1 MTDQF
6 TPDYGTDLSCTND
19 IDPMMHV
26 VSGSDMMAQVCV
38 RRLFCRKGMLLSDP
52 LYGIDVR
59 DFLNTKITSTDLT
72 RIQALCR
79 AELMRDERIFSAKVE
94 ASYSQDTKTL
104 ALSITGTGATGPFA
118 LVLSV
123 ASGQVTVQVLSPV

>member
-1 MTDQF
+1 MTEQF
-6 TPDYGTDLSCTND
+6 APDYGTDLSCTSD
-19 IDPMMHV
+19 IDPMMAV

-59 DFLNTKITSTDLT
+59 DFLNSKITATDLT

-79 AELMRDERIFSAKVE
+79 AELQRDERIFSAAVT
-94 ASYSQDTKTL
+94 ASYSTDTKVLTL
-104 ALSITGTGATGPFA
+104 DIKGIGATGPFA

-123 ASGQVTVQVLSPV
+123 VSGQVTVQILSPV